1 MQNQTRILSKNKWPN
16 TDKDDSFFANGMLV
30 YDLDRPTHTKIQ
42 SHFVYVYSFFSTQK
56 NPKNV

>member
-1 MQNQTRILSKNKWPN
+1 MQNQMRILSRNKWPN

-30 YDLDRPTHTKIQ
+30 YDLDRPTHNTKSLFMGIYL
-42 SHFVYVYSFFSTQK
+42 FPPKK